1 MAYNLIITERA
12 DELVDR
18 LAAYLV
24 KNLKNPDAASHFLD
38 ELESVY
44 NRLEE
49 NPFQFAE
56 SKDEYLYIFKRIII
70 AFKDLKQFQNVQF
83 DLQSKNNINYTKF
96 YKEIFNIINYSI
108 FTGVLYGRN
117 EEKNCYSG
125 R

>member
-56 SKDEYLYIFKRIII
+56 SKDENLYMRGYRD
-70 AFKDLKQFQNVQF
+70 ALFQEM
-83 DLQSKNNINYTKF
+83 NYHVVFRVAGQTV
-96 YKEIFNIINYSI
+96 YVL
-108 FTGVLYGRN
+108 GVFHTLEDYVR
-117 EEKNCYSG
+117 KLD
-125 R
+125 